1 MTLERSLLERDLSNI
16 EEALDEADALLSC
29 VNRVNTA
36 EAGDGQPFCEAL
48 DCLATA
54 RRELKAFR
62 ERWAKGAAA

>member
-29 VNRVNTA
+29 ARMVNTA
-36 EAGDGQPFCEAL
+36 EGGDGEPFCEVL
-48 DCLATA
+48 GCLATV
-54 RRELKAFR
+54 RRELKVFR